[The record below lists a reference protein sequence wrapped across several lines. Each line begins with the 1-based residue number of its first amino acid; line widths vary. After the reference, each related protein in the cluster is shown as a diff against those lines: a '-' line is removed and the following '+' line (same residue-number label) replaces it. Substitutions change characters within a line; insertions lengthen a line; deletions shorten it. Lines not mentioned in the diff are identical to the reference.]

1 MAPLR
6 HSGWLDKQ
14 PVSASLSLS
23 WKRRWMTLDAER
35 LMWARDP
42 TSAPVGELPLV
53 GASARVEVRHGRLVV
68 RGSDG
73 RKLELRGPDDD
84 LRAWAAALE
93 GCLVK
98 APTINLTSVAEGA
111 TSEGNLGAM

>member
-1 MAPLR
+1 
-6 HSGWLDKQ
+6 
-14 PVSASLSLS
+14 
-23 WKRRWMTLDAER
+23 MTLDAER